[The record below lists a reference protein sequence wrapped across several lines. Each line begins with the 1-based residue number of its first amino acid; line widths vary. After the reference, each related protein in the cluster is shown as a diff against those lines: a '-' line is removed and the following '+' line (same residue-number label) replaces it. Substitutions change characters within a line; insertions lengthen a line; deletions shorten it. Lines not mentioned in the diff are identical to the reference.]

1 VIEIGEERI
10 AKSYSAMLDSVWL
23 INAIISGERMS
34 SESEE
39 NKKECIERNVAHLK
53 LMRSKDYWTTKDMT
67 VVDAAI
73 VKGEAYI

>member
-1 VIEIGEERI
+1 MTEIGEELI
-10 AKSYSAMLDSVWL
+10 AQSYSAMLDSVWL

-39 NKKECIERNVAHLK
+39 NKKECIERNVVHLK
-53 LMRSKDYWTTKDMT
+53 LMRSKDDWTTEDMT